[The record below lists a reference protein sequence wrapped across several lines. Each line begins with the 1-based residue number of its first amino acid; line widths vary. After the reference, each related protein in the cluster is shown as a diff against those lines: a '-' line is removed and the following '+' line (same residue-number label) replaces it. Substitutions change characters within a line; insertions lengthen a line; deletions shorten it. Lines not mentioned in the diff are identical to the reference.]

1 MMSGRNSTIRPQRG
15 GRTRGGRIMNRN
27 RISYDGQTKKII
39 ESRKSMSDYIYYIG
53 TSKQASDYVVVTK
66 YLINHI
72 QKTYIN
78 GEDIG
83 KALETRMPLDFATLM
98 PRLQISTSDD
108 KSDQERENEQFKM
121 LYKAE
126 IDSYVKRK
134 DTYHSNIGNAY
145 ALVYGQCSKAMQSK
159 LQSRTDF
166 ETKIKG
172 NPIELLCGI
181 QEHSISYQEH
191 QYEMT
196 IIADAMCNLV
206 NLKQKEDES
215 LIDYTGRFKS
225 AKDILETQIGG
236 PIRLTKYIET
246 MKDSKTP
253 EKNEKHA
260 YEQLMTYFYL

>member
-166 ETKIKG
+166 EIKIKG

-181 QEHSISYQEH
+181 QEHLISYQEH

-196 IIADAMCNLV
+196 IIADAMFTLPDRRHMRDPSYKG
-206 NLKQKEDES
+206 L
-215 LIDYTGRFKS
+215 
-225 AKDILETQIGG
+225 
-236 PIRLTKYIET
+236 P
-246 MKDSKTP
+246 
-253 EKNEKHA
+253 
-260 YEQLMTYFYL
+260 

>member
-1 MMSGRNSTIRPQRG
+1 MV
-15 GRTRGGRIMNRN
+15 
-27 RISYDGQTKKII
+27 RISERLWRQECHWILQLSCRG
-39 ESRKSMSDYIYYIG
+39 
-53 TSKQASDYVVVTK
+53 
-66 YLINHI
+66 
-72 QKTYIN
+72 
-78 GEDIG
+78 
-83 KALETRMPLDFATLM
+83 
-98 PRLQISTSDD
+98 LQISTSDD
-108 KSDQERENEQFKM
+108 KLDQERENEQFKM

-166 ETKIKG
+166 EIKIKG

-181 QEHSISYQEH
+181 QEHLISYQEH

-215 LIDYTGRFKS
+215 LIPIP
-225 AKDILETQIGG
+225 KD
-236 PIRLTKYIET
+236 
-246 MKDSKTP
+246 
-253 EKNEKHA
+253 HH
-260 YEQLMTYFYL
+260 